1 MPKVVYTPARG
12 LVQEG
17 GSGFETSTFP
27 FAPSVTVITTV
38 ANNTGSLPGVYTVTA
53 GGVATVKMP
62 LASAYPGGLFIF
74 RNGDNGNANI
84 LTGSGEAAGTTVF
97 TDGTSKGSRL
107 TLSAV
112 VGSSVALA
120 SDGVNYLVM
129 SNSGSLTFAGT

>member
-17 GSGFETSTFP
+17 GSGFATSTFP
-27 FAPSVTVITTV
+27 FAPSVTAITTV
-38 ANNTGSLPGVYTVTA
+38 ANNTGSLPGVYTVAA

-74 RNGDNGNANI
+74 RNGDARANI

-97 TDGTSKGSRL
+97 TDGTSRGSRL
-107 TLSAV
+107 TLAGV
-112 VGSSVALA
+112 TGNSVALA
-120 SDGVNYLVM
+120 SDGVSYLVL

>member
-27 FAPSVTVITTV
+27 FAPSVTAITTA

-53 GGVATVKMP
+53 GAAATVKMP
-62 LASAYPGGLFIF
+62 LASDYPGGLFIF
-74 RNGDNGNANI
+74 RTGDAYANI

-112 VGSSVALA
+112 AGSSVAFA
-120 SDGVNYLVM
+120 SDGVSYLVM

>member
-27 FAPSVTVITTV
+27 FAPSVTAITTV
-38 ANNTGSLPGVYTVTA
+38 ANNTGSLPGVYTIEA

-62 LASAYPGGLFIF
+62 LASDYPGGLFIF
-74 RNGDNGNANI
+74 RTVDANANI

-112 VGSSVALA
+112 AGSSVALA